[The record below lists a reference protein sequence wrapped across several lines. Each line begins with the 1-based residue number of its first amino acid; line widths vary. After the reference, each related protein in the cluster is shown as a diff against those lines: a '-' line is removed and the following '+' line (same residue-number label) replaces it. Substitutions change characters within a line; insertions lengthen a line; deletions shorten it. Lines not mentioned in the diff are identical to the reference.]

1 MNILFKKFRFL
12 WFILLIFALIF
23 VKNTFFSSSENAAE
37 TLATSDVPQAADT
50 FKDGNN
56 QQDGV
61 IIQKYRK
68 QLDAA
73 QKKSDEK
80 ATKEIQEKIYED
92 GRQAALNFLPRN
104 KFQRAFSQP
113 SKKSAD
119 DIYNFLIAQVGF
131 GGYDSLYQEAIAA
144 KKEAASPTDELNM
157 SGIQAKTAALTYGT
171 LAQREHLL
179 VTSLAYDLNSVG
191 VISSD
196 TAKDI
201 DKKAT
206 HMLEVRKEGI
216 NAAMQK

>member
-1 MNILFKKFRFL
+1 M
-12 WFILLIFALIF
+12 WFILLIFVLIF
-23 VKNTFFSSSENAAE
+23 VKNTFFSSSENATE
-37 TLATSDVPQAADT
+37 TLATSDVPKAAST
-50 FKDGNN
+50 LKEGNN

-73 QKKSDEK
+73 QKKVDEK
-80 ATKEIQEKIYED
+80 ADKKIQEKIYED
-92 GRQAALNFLPRN
+92 GRQAALEFLPRN

-119 DIYNFLIAQVGF
+119 DIYDFLIAQVGS

-144 KKEAASPTDELNM
+144 KKEATSSTDELNT
-157 SGIQAKTAALTYGT
+157 SGIHAKTVALQYGT
-171 LAQREHLL
+171 LAQREQLL
-179 VTSLAYDLNSVG
+179 VTSLAYDLSSVG

-216 NAAMQK
+216 NAVMQE

>member
-1 MNILFKKFRFL
+1 MFKKFRFL

-37 TLATSDVPQAADT
+37 TLATSDVPQAAAT
-50 FKDGNN
+50 FKEGNK

-73 QKKSDEK
+73 QKKNDEK

-144 KKEAASPTDELNM
+144 KKEAASSTDELNM

-171 LAQREHLL
+171 LAQREQLL
-179 VTSLAYDLNSVG
+179 VTSLAYDLSSVG

-206 HMLEVRKEGI
+206 HMLEIRKEGI
-216 NAAMQK
+216 NAAMQE

>member
-1 MNILFKKFRFL
+1 MFKKFRFL
-12 WFILLIFALIF
+12 WFILLIFVLIF
-23 VKNTFFSSSENAAE
+23 VKNTFFSSSENATE
-37 TLATSDVPQAADT
+37 TLATSDVPKAAST
-50 FKDGNN
+50 LKEGNN

-73 QKKSDEK
+73 QKKVDEK
-80 ATKEIQEKIYED
+80 ADKKIQEKIYED
-92 GRQAALNFLPRN
+92 GRQAALEFLPRN

-119 DIYNFLIAQVGF
+119 DIYDFLIAQVGS

-144 KKEAASPTDELNM
+144 KKEATSSTDELNT
-157 SGIQAKTAALTYGT
+157 SGIHAKTVALQYGT
-171 LAQREHLL
+171 LAQREQLL
-179 VTSLAYDLNSVG
+179 VTSLAYDLSSVG

-216 NAAMQK
+216 NAVMQE

>member
-23 VKNTFFSSSENAAE
+23 AKNTFFSSENATE
-37 TLATSDVPQAADT
+37 TLATSDVSQAAAT
-50 FKDGNN
+50 FKEGNN

-73 QKKSDEK
+73 QKKNDEK

-131 GGYDSLYQEAIAA
+131 GGYDSLYQEVIAS
-144 KKEAASPTDELNM
+144 KKEAASSTDELNM

-171 LAQREHLL
+171 LAQREQLL
-179 VTSLAYDLNSVG
+179 VTSLAYDLSSVG

-196 TAKDI
+196 TAKGI

-206 HMLEVRKEGI
+206 HMLEIRKEGI
-216 NAAMQK
+216 NAAMQE

>member
-1 MNILFKKFRFL
+1 M
-12 WFILLIFALIF
+12 LIFACIF

-37 TLATSDVPQAADT
+37 T

-73 QKKSDEK
+73 QKKNDEK

-131 GGYDSLYQEAIAA
+131 GGYDQVFHYF
-144 KKEAASPTDELNM
+144 
-157 SGIQAKTAALTYGT
+157 
-171 LAQREHLL
+171 
-179 VTSLAYDLNSVG
+179 NSRSFNNTG
-191 VISSD
+191 
-196 TAKDI
+196 
-201 DKKAT
+201 
-206 HMLEVRKEGI
+206 
-216 NAAMQK
+216 